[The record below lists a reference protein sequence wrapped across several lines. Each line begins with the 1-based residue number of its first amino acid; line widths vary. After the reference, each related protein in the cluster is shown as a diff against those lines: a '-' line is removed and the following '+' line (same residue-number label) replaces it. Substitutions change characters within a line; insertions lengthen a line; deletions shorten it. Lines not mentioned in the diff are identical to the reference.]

1 MWLTTAKASGQGA
14 SSQVKVTATLS
25 AFVEL
30 SKFGWKRILGDRSS
44 DLNIHKHCFRSTC
57 TAVFCPCTALFCPL
71 EEVFLSS
78 TEGNRFLIIPSW
90 NAGKTFLLQL
100 YRTRRWINQIYSTCI
115 QTAPCCLFRIDKLL
129 DLELKINLMMKQHF
143 PGHGT
148 HCTANIFQI
157 EPASDFFL
165 NQGSQVYFSRY

>member
-14 SSQVKVTATLS
+14 SSQVKVTATLR

-100 YRTRRWINQIYSTCI
+100 YRTRRWINQIYST
-115 QTAPCCLFRIDKLL
+115 PLVSKLL
-129 DLELKINLMMKQHF
+129 PAVYLELTSSL
-143 PGHGT
+143 T
-148 HCTANIFQI
+148 WSWRLTWWWSNIFQDMVPTVQPI
-157 EPASDFFL
+157 FFK
-165 NQGSQVYFSRY
+165 